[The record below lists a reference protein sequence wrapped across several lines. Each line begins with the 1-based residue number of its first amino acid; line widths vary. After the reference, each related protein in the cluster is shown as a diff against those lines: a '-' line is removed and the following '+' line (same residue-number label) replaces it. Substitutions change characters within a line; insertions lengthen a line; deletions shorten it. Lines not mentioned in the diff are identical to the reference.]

1 MVIRELKPSKH
12 VQGRWLAMLED
23 GSILRLSE
31 REVADFALYAGMEL
45 DGAQAQELTAAAHLG
60 QVKEKALDLLS
71 ARPMSRKELT
81 GKLTARPR
89 DREKAPAATAQEAE
103 TVAEWLERLGYLDD
117 TAYAHD
123 LAERY
128 AAKGYGVR
136 RVQDELYRRGV
147 PRECWDAALDA
158 LDDPAEEI
166 DAFLRKKLAG
176 KEPDRK
182 ELKRASDA
190 LARRGYQ
197 WSDISNALRRYGAE
211 LEED

>member
-1 MVIRELKPSKH
+1 MVIRELKPSKR

-60 QVKEKALDLLS
+60 QVKEKALSLLC

-81 GKLTARPR
+81 GELTARPR
-89 DREKAPAATAQEAE
+89 DRERPPAATVEEAE
-103 TVAEWLERLGYLDD
+103 SAAAWLEDLGYLDD
-117 TAYAHD
+117 DAAYARD
-123 LAERY
+123 LAQRY

-147 PRECWDAALDA
+147 PREYWDAALGD

-166 DAFLRKKLAG
+166 DALLRKK
-176 KEPDRK
+176 
-182 ELKRASDA
+182 
-190 LARRGYQ
+190 
-197 WSDISNALRRYGAE
+197 RRYGAE